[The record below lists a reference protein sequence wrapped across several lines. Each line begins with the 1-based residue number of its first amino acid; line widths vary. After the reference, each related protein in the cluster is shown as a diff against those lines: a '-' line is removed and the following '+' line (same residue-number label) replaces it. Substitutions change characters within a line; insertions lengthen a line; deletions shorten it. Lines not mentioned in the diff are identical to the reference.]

1 MRFDSITA
9 DAFGPF
15 KGAELEVGPGL
26 TVVHGLNE
34 SGKSSWAAA
43 LYASLAGRRRSRG
56 RGTKEDA
63 QFRARHKPWSGT
75 RWQVTA
81 KITTDDGTRLAVAQN
96 LQQGST
102 RIIDLETS
110 RTLTPRELQERFDIP
125 PSTGDDIDVGQLF
138 GLSRGTLRAT
148 TFVPQAEVLRVL
160 EQADEL
166 QQFLQR
172 AASSQTVDVTAHQ
185 VIERL
190 RDELS
195 TRVGSPSIGQRPL
208 RAATSQLQAASEEA
222 YRLRAARDELR
233 QVALE
238 LTRQLEEETRT
249 RAELTALE
257 TLEGWTELDALENRA
272 ARVGAFE
279 NELAELGTVPEAMPA
294 ELREQ
299 VHAARTAYLTLGEL
313 PPAPEGPGTS
323 ELEQQLAQL
332 PQVPTGDTTPDPQVR
347 QLWESLG
354 QGVSALDSQADAG
367 TEGDE
372 AALPDAGSDELRRYA
387 DRLRLPRPAWDPAED
402 EQEERLRGEHEEAR
416 SRYAAELGTW
426 TDASEGY
433 ERAAAD
439 YRQARAD
446 YEEQL
451 RDYQARLET
460 HREEAAAW
468 ESAQR
473 TRAERRAQERST
485 AGGGTWQLVVG
496 ALLALVGLVM
506 LVVEPVTGAV
516 LLVLGL
522 ALVGWGLAA
531 RGKGRRSPTTE
542 QPEPETERPAPPTPP
557 DPPSPPEMS
566 HPGPRPG
573 EPLLSPRVEDIVAR
587 RARWTEQA
595 AAFDAARE
603 ELLAELRTRGL
614 PVDPEEL
621 QSLARAVDEREGA
634 RRAAEERRRA
644 AAELRQRVEETAGRL
659 LAGLG
664 GRGEEVSGLAGPE
677 AADQAYRRYEQGCQ
691 ERAALAREAGRR
703 EDLESALAARRSEE
717 AAHQAAVARRETT
730 RSALLALAGDLG
742 QDHEDNP
749 DGAATLLGGWLE
761 LQQSADQGRAR
772 RDRLQSL
779 RDQLLDGASLEEL
792 TARADE
798 LRARLGRRPERPVP
812 PGLEQALAEAG
823 RRVEDA
829 ATRRATTEGRLRT
842 LRSEEQDLA
851 AALEEEA
858 RRRRELAS
866 VEELKATL
874 ELAVEHLDAA
884 QGEAHRSLA
893 PVLESAM
900 RPRIPSVTGGRYR
913 DVRVDPEELTVEL
926 QERSGSWRNATYL
939 SQGTTE
945 QTYLLLRLALVE
957 HLDTRETMPLV
968 LDDVIVQ
975 CDRHRTVALL
985 DLLADV
991 ARERQVILFSQESG
1005 VLEWAQERLD
1015 EEAGDRLVALSASS
1029 P

>member
-1 MRFDSITA
+1 MKFDSITA

-63 QFRARHKPWSGT
+63 QFRARHKPWNGT

-81 KITTDDGTRLAVAQN
+81 KITTDDGARLAVAQN

-102 RIIDLETS
+102 RVIDLETS

-195 TRVGSPSIGQRPL
+195 TRVGSLSIGQRPL
-208 RAATSQLQAASEEA
+208 RATTSQLQVASEEA
-222 YRLRAARDELR
+222 YRLRTARDELR
-233 QVALE
+233 QVAAE
-238 LTRQLEEETRT
+238 LARQLEDEGRA

-257 TLEGWTELDALENRA
+257 TLEGWAELDALENRA

-279 NELAELGTVPEAMPA
+279 NELAELGTVPDAAPP
-294 ELREQ
+294 ELRER
-299 VHAARTAYLTLGEL
+299 VHAARTAYLTLGEV

-323 ELEQQLAQL
+323 EFEQQLAKL
-332 PQVPTGDTTPDPQVR
+332 PHAPTGDTTPDPQVR
-347 QLWESLG
+347 QLWESLR
-354 QGVSALDSQADAG
+354 QGVSALDSQTDAG

-372 AALPDAGSDELRRYA
+372 VKVPDAGSDELRRYA
-387 DRLRLPRPAWDPAED
+387 DRLRIPRPAWDPADD
-402 EQEERLRGEHEEAR
+402 EQEARLRDEHEGAR
-416 SRYAAELGTW
+416 SRYAVELRTW
-426 TDASEGY
+426 TEISEGY
-433 ERAAAD
+433 ERAMAD

-446 YEEQL
+446 YEERL
-451 RDYQARLET
+451 KDYQARLES

-473 TRAERRAQERST
+473 TRAELRAQERS
-485 AGGGTWQLVVG
+485 ARGGGTWQLVVG
-496 ALLALVGLVM
+496 ALLTLLGLVV
-506 LVVEPVTGAV
+506 LVVEPVTGVV

-522 ALVGWGLAA
+522 ALVGWGFVVRA
-531 RGKGRRSPTTE
+531 KGRRAPTSE
-542 QPEPETERPAPPTPP
+542 RPEPETERPTPPSPP
-557 DPPSPPEMS
+557 DPPNPPEMT

-573 EPLLSPRVEDIVAR
+573 EPLLPPRVDDIVAR
-587 RARWTEQA
+587 RARWTDQA

-603 ELLAELRTRGL
+603 ELLGELRTRGL

-621 QSLARAVDEREGA
+621 QGLGRGVDEREGA
-634 RRAAEERRRA
+634 RRAAEERRLSA
-644 AAELRQRVEETAGRL
+644 DALRQRVEQTAGRL
-659 LAGLG
+659 LAALG
-664 GRGEEVSGLAGPE
+664 ERGEEVSRVAGPE
-677 AADQAYRRYEQGCQ
+677 AADHAYRRYEQGCQ

-703 EDLESALAARRSEE
+703 VDLESALAARRSEE

-730 RSALLALAGDLG
+730 RSALLALFAELG
-742 QDHEDNP
+742 QDHGEDP
-749 DGAATLLGGWLE
+749 DGAAAQLGGWLAR
-761 LQQSADQGRAR
+761 QQDADQGLAR
-772 RDRLQSL
+772 RDRMQSL
-779 RDQLLDGASLEEL
+779 RDQLLDGGTLDEL
-792 TARADE
+792 TTGADE
-798 LRARLGRRPERPVP
+798 LRTRLGRRPERPVP
-812 PGLEQALAEAG
+812 PDLDQALAEAG

-851 AALEEEA
+851 SALEQEA

-884 QGEAHRSLA
+884 QGETHRSLA

-900 RPRIPSVTGGRYR
+900 RPRIPLVTGGRYR
-913 DVRVDPEELTVEL
+913 DARVDPEELTVEL
-926 QERSGSWRNATYL
+926 QERTGSWRNATYL

-968 LDDVIVQ
+968 LDDVTVQ
-975 CDRHRTVALL
+975 CDRNRTVALL

-1005 VLEWAQERLD
+1005 VLEWAQVRLD
-1015 EEAGDRLVALSASS
+1015 EGAGDRLVALNASAS
-1029 P
+1029 